1 MKCKTTKN
9 FYHQQEQA
17 RHLDRAPAHI
27 TPTFKLSPYS
37 NSYKMPFGNTQRS
50 YSHQQHRA
58 PPPFYPS
65 SFMPRVNYN
74 MTHSVPPPTRPP
86 SQKVDDSWACDYCQV
101 AIFGNF
107 QQACEHEKSCSMN
120 QNVATHEHKTAKEQE
135 PEKGCTSSSRSRN
148 PAQILLC
155 MPTDRQSL
163 SDRQCYVRSHFVEIF
178 EATSMDVSV
187 RHSKG
192 AQKLMVGQIGIRCMH
207 CTQFNLKDRAER
219 GTCYP
224 SSVSRIYQTV
234 ADMQRFHFEAC
245 TGIPDSMKVVYRS
258 LKTTRPRGQ
267 GSPQSYWISSA
278 IDLGLV
284 DTSEGIR
291 FSKDKESTNKTF
303 SGHNAS
309 PSFCNP
315 KTQFG
320 MGESSESPTSPHSN
334 QQRLKSL
341 PPLSPESQSSR
352 TTNSSENHHDMSD
365 NEIRDEE
372 ANMLL
377 ALRSGCVSH
386 SRSSDSQ

>member
-1 MKCKTTKN
+1 
-9 FYHQQEQA
+9 
-17 RHLDRAPAHI
+17 
-27 TPTFKLSPYS
+27 
-37 NSYKMPFGNTQRS
+37 
-50 YSHQQHRA
+50 
-58 PPPFYPS
+58 
-65 SFMPRVNYN
+65 
-74 MTHSVPPPTRPP
+74 
-86 SQKVDDSWACDYCQV
+86 
-101 AIFGNF
+101 
-107 QQACEHEKSCSMN
+107 MN
-120 QNVATHEHKTAKEQE
+120 QNVATHNTAKE
-135 PEKGCTSSSRSRN
+135 PEKECTSSSRSPD

-192 AQKLMVGQIGIRCMH
+192 AQKLMIGQIGIRCMH
-207 CTQFNLKDRAER
+207 CTQYNVKDRAER
-219 GTCYP
+219 ATCYP

-245 TGIPDSMKVVYRS
+245 TGIPDSMKIVYRS

-278 IDLGLV
+278 KDLGLV
-284 DTSEGIR
+284 DTSDGIR
-291 FSKDKESTNKTF
+291 FSKETNNKTF

-309 PSFCNP
+309 TSFCNP

-320 MGESSESPTSPHSN
+320 LGESSESPTSPNSN
-334 QQRLKSL
+334 QQRLKSF

-352 TTNSSENHHDMSD
+352 TTNSSENLHDMSD

-377 ALRSGCVSH
+377 ALRSGCASH
-386 SRSSDSQ
+386 SRSNDSQ